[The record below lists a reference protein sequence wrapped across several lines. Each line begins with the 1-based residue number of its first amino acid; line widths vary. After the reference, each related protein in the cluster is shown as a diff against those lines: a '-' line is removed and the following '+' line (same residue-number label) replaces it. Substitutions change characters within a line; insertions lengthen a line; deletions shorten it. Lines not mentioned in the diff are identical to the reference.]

1 MDALIILRR
10 CMYRIHPQWWSKNYY
25 SSQLPRNWLFPS
37 KYGDFCMLWSI
48 VIDCTFPVYFS
59 WTRVLKLGK
68 FQTGA
73 FSSNTWNCPS
83 SIFVT
88 FRGQKMPPRSIWK
101 KVSTLYDAV
110 SDVIES
116 GGHWSDFQLGM
127 SYLTS
132 LNPQLF
138 KNIAYVGSFEH
149 FSVQLFFYM
158 YSATR
163 PRPALRGCSYIT

>member
-101 KVSTLYDAV
+101 KVSTLYISPEAKPKV
-110 SDVIES
+110 
-116 GGHWSDFQLGM
+116 FAKQKQL
-127 SYLTS
+127 SEAKLSPKAIRRQSSAEANNHSSWLT
-132 LNPQLF
+132 
-138 KNIAYVGSFEH
+138 GW
-149 FSVQLFFYM
+149 
-158 YSATR
+158 R
-163 PRPALRGCSYIT
+163 

>member
-101 KVSTLYDAV
+101 KVSTLYIWRSLRCYRIWWALIRF
-110 SDVIES
+110 SIGNVIFDIPEPS
-116 GGHWSDFQLGM
+116 AFQKY
-127 SYLTS
+127 SICWVFW
-132 LNPQLF
+132 N
-138 KNIAYVGSFEH
+138 
-149 FSVQLFFYM
+149 FSVQLFF
-158 YSATR
+158 TCILQLDQDQR
-163 PRPALRGCSYIT
+163 